1 MEFFGSQICI
11 LKRKI
16 CQDNDDEKN
25 DRENK
30 SFLLEESL
38 GGGGAKSVN
47 IDAQG
52 KLYAQELLSNYLE
65 VDDECYEKIE
75 KEFKIK

>member
-1 MEFFGSQICI
+1 MFRKVCSGKVTRYEVRNI
-11 LKRKI
+11 LSF
-16 CQDNDDEKN
+16 N
-25 DRENK
+25 
-30 SFLLEESL
+30 FLLEESL